1 MLRKLTNLTAALTFA
16 LAIAACGGEEKAA
29 GNAAG
34 AASGATTQKSAA
46 ASTGAVRTNLGPAE
60 TTTEMMRAFK
70 NNDLRGI
77 MKIALPDADYKKMAT
92 EWETKRK
99 EPMTD
104 QQKKEFVDGLAK
116 LTGPTAIDDIMR
128 EVEPKLAEMKAQM
141 PMMIGAGVAM
151 GQQSIQANEKFTP
164 AQKEQATAVL
174 NAMQG
179 WAMKTDFS
187 DPARLRKAL
196 TEFANAAKA
205 SKITALDQ
213 VAQLNFDQ
221 LLDKGSVM
229 IGGFKGAMRAYDFNM
244 DEMMNSYK
252 AEQISMSGDTA
263 KIKTTM
269 TMFGQ
274 AITSESE
281 MIKVDGRWFSKES
294 IEALKQATESVTGSK
309 LDQPA
314 GG

>member
-34 AASGATTQKSAA
+34 AAGATTQKAAA
-46 ASTGAVRTNLGPAE
+46 ASAGAVKTNLGPAE
-60 TTTEMMRAFK
+60 TTMEMMRAFK
-70 NNDLRGI
+70 NNDLRGM
-77 MKIALPDADYKKMAT
+77 MKVALPDKDYAKMAK

-99 EPMTD
+99 EPITEQD
-104 QQKKEFVDGLAK
+104 RKEFTDNMAK
-116 LTGPTAIDDIMR
+116 LTGPTAIDDMMR

-141 PMMIGAGVAM
+141 PMMIGMGVAM
-151 GQQSIQANEKFTP
+151 GQQSIQANEKFSA

-187 DPARLRKAL
+187 DPARLRKAA
-196 TEFANAAKA
+196 TEFANAVKA
-205 SKITALDQ
+205 SKVTTLDQ
-213 VAQLNFDQ
+213 VAGMNFDQ
-221 LLDKGSVM
+221 LLDKGGVM
-229 IGGFKGAMRAYDFNM
+229 IGGFKNAMRAYDFNV
-244 DEMMNSYK
+244 DEMMGSYK
-252 AEQISMSGDTA
+252 AEQVSLNGDNA

-274 AITSESE
+274 AIVSESD
-281 MIKVDGRWFSKES
+281 MVKIDGRWFSKES
-294 IEALKQATESVTGSK
+294 VEALKQATESVTGSK